1 MMEARVAFLTR
12 SWRSDRLLSPQR
24 RASLTAGRVRFAMAR
39 KNLLLVDN
47 DAKSLR
53 VMEVSLRKAGFSVTT
68 AVNGLDAL
76 EKVRISPP
84 DLVLSDTKMPVMDGF
99 ELCRQMKADGKLI
112 VIPFIFLTGQK
123 SIDFKVKGL
132 ELGVDDYLT
141 KPIYIKEIVTRIKI
155 LLEKKEKETLE
166 KKDQRAKFSG
176 NLADMGV
183 VDLVQTIEIGRKT
196 GVIRF
201 RRNADQAAVYFLNG
215 KVIDAEQG
223 RLRGER
229 AVYRLLI
236 WNEGTF
242 EIEFGTVERDDVI
255 ELSSQGLLMEG
266 MRRVDE
272 WGRLSEQLP
281 PLETRFA
288 VDHTE
293 LVDRLAE
300 IPDEV
305 NGILKLF
312 DGRRTLMQ
320 VIDESDFGDL
330 EAMNVISKLYF
341 EGLIYDVST
350 RDPVPEETETVR
362 ATHAA
367 HEPDADEGEAF
378 GDAPEPVAELAG
390 ASDEPGGDDHALGTP
405 TPAADAEPPSTFA
418 PVTFGGGAALPWP
431 YAFHGWAAGGLA
443 DPGVPVR
450 APQEATLEPVSQ
462 ATPEVVPR
470 PSEPLPLAPPRPVPP
485 PDPTHV
491 PEELLAQVPALA
503 PPAPVPLELPPH
515 VHEVPRPKLVV
526 PVVPTAPRSPEE
538 AFRSV
543 AAPAVDQGYLDD
555 DAEDVPA
562 SRHSSRRAGV
572 IAVVVL
578 ALGAAAAALWV
589 TRSPSRQPAPPVAV
603 PPAVPPVAAVL
614 VAAEPSVAKPVA
626 EPAAEN
632 RTGGMG
638 RLIGRA
644 NALYKAGNLRGAIGE
659 FKRALEID
667 DTNDKAHTGL
677 GTAYFDANDID
688 MARRHLE
695 RAVELNPRNGQA
707 FVILGNVYQAMGN
720 NQKARQA
727 YRTYLELQPTGKFAE
742 DVRLILNAL
751 P

>member
-1 MMEARVAFLTR
+1 
-12 SWRSDRLLSPQR
+12 
-24 RASLTAGRVRFAMAR
+24 MAR

-99 ELCRQMKADGKLI
+99 ELCRQMKAEGKLSF
-112 VIPFIFLTGQK
+112 IPFIFLTGQK

-196 GVIRF
+196 GVIHF
-201 RRNADQAAVYFLNG
+201 RRGDDEAAIYFLNG
-215 KVIDAEQG
+215 KVIDAEHG
-223 RLRGER
+223 RLHGER

-242 EIEFGTVERDDVI
+242 EIEFVPVERPDVI

-312 DGRRTLMQ
+312 DGQRMLID

-341 EGLIYDVST
+341 EGLIFDVST
-350 RDPVPEETETVR
+350 RSPEEQDAVAATPPSPAQATAPVSHEEPVEESDELATGEEESPPEEATVESVVPGTE
-362 ATHAA
+362 AHAA
-367 HEPDADEGEAF
+367 LGM
-378 GDAPEPVAELAG
+378 VA
-390 ASDEPGGDDHALGTP
+390 
-405 TPAADAEPPSTFA
+405 
-418 PVTFGGGAALPWP
+418 VTFGGTAAPPWP
-431 YAFHGWAAGGLA
+431 YAFHGWTAGGPAEPAAAAGA
-443 DPGVPVR
+443 SV
-450 APQEATLEPVSQ
+450 EATVEPVSQ
-462 ATPEVVPR
+462 AALEVVPR
-470 PSEPLPLAPPRPVPP
+470 PPVPLPL
-485 PDPTHV
+485 
-491 PEELLAQVPALA
+491 PEIPK
-503 PPAPVPLELPPH
+503 
-515 VHEVPRPKLVV
+515 PKLVV
-526 PVVPTAPRSPEE
+526 PAAPIAPRTPEE
-538 AFRSV
+538 AFG
-543 AAPAVDQGYLDD
+543 AAPTPTVDQSYLDEED
-555 DAEDVPA
+555 DYPEPPPTGA
-562 SRHSSRRAGV
+562 RRGLL
-572 IAVVVL
+572 VVL
-578 ALGAAAAALWV
+578 AVVAVAAVAGWV
-589 TRSPSRQPAPPVAV
+589 LLRRETSVETATQPAREPLAVQVSPAPPELEVTPQV
-603 PPAVPPVAAVL
+603 EPPVAIP
-614 VAAEPSVAKPVA
+614 AEPSPSVEA
-626 EPAAEN
+626 EPEPVVERNSDDSVAGAGVEV
-632 RTGGMG
+632 RGPTVG
-638 RLIGRA
+638 RLITRA
-644 NALYKAGNLRGAIGE
+644 NALYKAGNLRGAIAE
-659 FKRALEID
+659 FKKALD
-667 DTNDKAHTGL
+667 VDGTNDKAHAGL
-677 GTAYFDANDID
+677 GTAYFDANQID
-688 MARRHLE
+688 LARRHLE
-695 RAVELNPRNGQA
+695 RAIELNPRNGQA
-707 FVILGNVYQAMGN
+707 YVLLGNVYQAVGN
-720 NQKARQA
+720 NPKARQA
-727 YRTYLELQPTGKFAE
+727 YRTYLELQPTGKFAD